1 MSRIGK
7 KAIPIPE
14 GVKVSIQAN
23 IVQVTGPK
31 GTVKE
36 VYPASIKV
44 EVDEQ
49 NKVIKVSRPDD
60 EKKSKAYQGLTRALI
75 NNAVVGVT
83 TGFQKNLEIFG
94 TGYNARLKGK
104 QLEIQIGYTQP
115 QIVPI
120 PEGITAEVPSP
131 IKIVLKSA
139 NKQLLGQFTEN
150 VRAIRFPDSYK
161 GKGIRFEGEVLKLKQ
176 GKSFTSG
183 G

>member
-7 KAIPIPE
+7 KAIPIPQ
-14 GVKVSIQAN
+14 GVKVSIEAN
-23 IVQVTGPK
+23 SAQVTGPK

-36 VYPASIKV
+36 TFPASIKV

-49 NKVIKVSRPDD
+49 NKVLKVSRPDD
-60 EKKSKAYQGLTRALI
+60 ERQSKAFQGLTRALI

-83 TGFQKNLEIFG
+83 TGFQKSLEISG

-131 IKIVLKSA
+131 TKIVLKSA
-139 NKQLLGQFTEN
+139 NRQQLGQFTEN

-161 GKGIRFEGEVLKLKQ
+161 GKGIRLEGEVLKLKQ